1 METTPEVDAD
11 HWFRTRNLTI
21 AILVLWA
28 LFGLGV
34 HLFAAWLNTMT
45 FLGFP
50 LGYYMAAQGSLIV
63 LVLLVFVHNWQQ
75 DEIDDDHGQDDG

>member
-1 METTPEVDAD
+1 MENAPEVDAD

-21 AILVLWA
+21 AILVFWA
-28 LFGLGV
+28 LFALGV

-50 LGYYMAAQGSLIV
+50 LGYYMAAQGSLIALVV
-63 LVLLVFVHNWQQ
+63 LAFVQNWQQ
-75 DEIDDDHGQDDG
+75 DEIDEDHGLDDG